1 MIDFSKKRFL
11 VVDDFSE
18 FRSSIRGILNLL
30 GVQHI
35 DTAANGT
42 DVLELCRRNRY
53 DVILHDYNL
62 GDGLNGQHVL
72 EQLHAEKLLS
82 AHCIFIMVTAENT
95 QAMVLAAL
103 ECEPDDYLTKPF
115 NKVTLQTR
123 LERLI
128 RRKKVLA
135 PVLKALE
142 ANDPNAVL
150 QTCQAIMQQEPRHAV
165 LCHRHMAEALQALG
179 RYTELEQL
187 LEQQARSRPT
197 GWNLQALAKLWLH
210 QGRLDQ
216 VTRLLNAAVRQ
227 LPMMPE
233 LRDMQA
239 ELAALKNDLPATLD
253 ALQQAV
259 TLSPNT
265 LRRQIKLASQAWLND
280 DIQTAQHALRQCW
293 EVGRHSVSFDPELLW
308 QLASILSQATITQ
321 HKLPDE
327 AQQWLSIIE
336 KNYRQ
341 GQSMQAIAALLRL
354 EEQRRKGTAGTAQ
367 DVHLV
372 LQSLL
377 EHKYNYT
384 AMTLIQLGDWLA
396 LHGSLQDAQSLWRFC
411 AQRHAGTL
419 SILTA
424 LSARLTDLESHP
436 LQQALDL
443 SRQAVTLHFQEQG
456 EQAQALFEQALTL
469 APNLIELNMAAARL
483 FHDQFKQQVAGA
495 EQQLDACLRRIGSLS
510 KVDPDSIDFTRMQSS
525 LELSPW

>member
-18 FRSSIRGILNLL
+18 FRSSIRGILRLL

-35 DTAANGT
+35 DTAANGI

-128 RRKKVLA
+128 RRKHVLA
-135 PVLKALE
+135 SVLKALE
-142 ANDPNAVL
+142 AGDSLTVL
-150 QTCQAIMQQEPRHAV
+150 QTCQAIAQQEPRHAV
-165 LCHRHMAEALQALG
+165 LCHRYMADALHALG
-179 RYTELEQL
+179 RYAELEQL

-197 GWNLQALAKLWLH
+197 GWNLQALAKLWLR

-216 VTRLLNAAVRQ
+216 VTRLLTAAVRQ

-239 ELAALKNDLPATLD
+239 ELAVLKNDLPATLD
-253 ALQQAV
+253 ALQHAV

-265 LRRQIKLASQAWLND
+265 MRRQITLASQAWLND
-280 DIQTAQHALRQCW
+280 DIQTAVHALRQCW
-293 EVGRHSVSFDPELLW
+293 EVGRHSATFDPELLW
-308 QLASILSQATITQ
+308 QLVSILSQAATH

-327 AQQWLSIIE
+327 AQQWLGIIE

-341 GQSMQAIAALLRL
+341 TQQIQPAAALLRL
-354 EEQRRKGTAGTAQ
+354 EEQQRKGTARATG
-367 DVHLV
+367 DVQTL
-372 LQSLL
+372 SEALL
-377 EHKYNYT
+377 EHQQDF
-384 AMTLIQLGDWLA
+384 AAITLIQLGDWLA
-396 LHGSLQDAQSLWRFC
+396 QHGNSQAAQSLWQHC
-411 AQRHAGTL
+411 AQRYAGT
-419 SILTA
+419 
-424 LSARLTDLESHP
+424 SAVLAKISTRLPHLDVQP
-436 LQQALDL
+436 LQQALTL
-443 SRQAVTLHFQEQG
+443 SRQAAALHFQEQS
-456 EQAQALFEQALTL
+456 EAAQALFEQALAL
-469 APNLIELNMAAARL
+469 APHMIELNMAAARL
-483 FHDQFKQQVAGA
+483 FQDQFKQQHAAA
-495 EQQLDACLRRIGSLS
+495 EQRLNACLQRIGNLS
-510 KVDPDSIDFTRMQSS
+510 KIDPDSVDFIHMQSS

>member
-18 FRSSIRGILNLL
+18 FRSSIRGILHLL

-35 DTAANGT
+35 DMAANGA
-42 DVLELCRRNRY
+42 DVLDLCRRHRY
-53 DVILHDYNL
+53 DIILHDYNL
-62 GDGLNGQHVL
+62 GDGRNGQHVL
-72 EQLHAEKLLS
+72 EQLHAEKLLA

-128 RRKKVLA
+128 RRKQVLA
-135 PVLKALE
+135 PVLKALQ
-142 ANDPNAVL
+142 AGDSLAVL
-150 QTCQAIMQQEPRHAV
+150 QTCQAIEQQEPRHAV
-165 LCHRHMAEALQALG
+165 LCHRYMADALQALG
-179 RYTELEQL
+179 RHLELEEL

-197 GWNLQALAKLWLH
+197 GWNLQALARLWLR

-216 VTRLLNAAVRQ
+216 VARLLLAAVRQ

-239 ELAALKNDLPATLD
+239 ELGALKNDVPATLD

-265 LRRQIKLASQAWLND
+265 LHRQIRLASQAWLND
-280 DIQTAQHALRQCW
+280 DITTAQHALRQCW
-293 EVGRHSVSFDPELLW
+293 EVARHSIAFDPELLW
-308 QLASILSQATITQ
+308 QLASILSQTTS

-327 AQQWLSIIE
+327 AHQWLSIIE

-341 GQSMQAIAALLRL
+341 AQLIQPAVALLRL
-354 EEQRRKGTAGTAQ
+354 EEQRRKGTKSTA
-367 DVHLV
+367 DDIKAL
-372 LQSLL
+372 LPLLL
-377 EHKYNYT
+377 EHKNSYA
-384 AMTLIQLGDWLA
+384 AMTLIQLGDWLT
-396 LHGSLQDAQSLWRFC
+396 LLGNSQDAQSVWQFC
-411 AQRHAGTL
+411 AQRYAG
-419 SILTA
+419 SVAILEKVST
-424 LSARLTDLESHP
+424 RLPSLDLES
-436 LQQALDL
+436 LQQALAL
-443 SRQAVTLHFQEQG
+443 SRQATALHFQEQN
-456 EQAQALFEQALTL
+456 EQAQALFEQALAL
-469 APNLIELNMAAARL
+469 APDMIELNMAAARL
-483 FHDQFKQQVAGA
+483 FHDQFKQQLDGA
-495 EQQLDACLRRIGSLS
+495 EQRLNACLQRIGNLS
-510 KVDPDSIDFTRMQSS
+510 NIDPDAVEFKQMQSS

>member
-18 FRSSIRGILNLL
+18 FRSSIRGILHLL
-30 GVQHI
+30 GVQYI
-35 DTAANGT
+35 DTAANGV
-42 DVLELCRRNRY
+42 DVLELCRRHRY

-128 RRKKVLA
+128 RRKQVLA

-142 ANDPNAVL
+142 ADDPLTVL
-150 QTCQAIMQQEPRHAV
+150 QTCRAIAQQEPRHAV
-165 LCHRHMAEALQALG
+165 LCQRYMADALQALG
-179 RYTELEQL
+179 RYLELEQL

-197 GWNLQALAKLWLH
+197 GWNLQALARLWLR

-216 VTRLLNAAVRQ
+216 VTRLLAAAVRQ

-233 LRDMQA
+233 FRDMQA
-239 ELAALKNDLPATLD
+239 ELDALKNELPATLD

-265 LRRQIKLASQAWLND
+265 LHRQIKLASQAWLNGD
-280 DIQTAQHALRQCW
+280 TQTALHALRQCW
-293 EVGRHSVSFDPELLW
+293 EVGRHSVTFDPELLW
-308 QLASILSQATITQ
+308 QLASILSQATSN

-341 GQSMQAIAALLRL
+341 AQLIQPAAALLRL
-354 EEQRRKGTAGTAQ
+354 EEQRRKGTSSTADDIQ
-367 DVHLV
+367 TLLHT
-372 LQSLL
+372 LL
-377 EHKYNYT
+377 ENKYNYA

-396 LHGSLQDAQSLWRFC
+396 LHGNSEDAESLWQFC
-411 AQRHAGTL
+411 AQRYAGTFA
-419 SILTA
+419 ILEKIST
-424 LSARLTDLESHP
+424 RLPSLDIEP
-436 LQQALDL
+436 LQQALTL
-443 SRQAVTLHFQEQG
+443 SRQAAALHFQEKG
-456 EQAQALFEQALTL
+456 EEAQALFEQALAL
-469 APNLIELNMAAARL
+469 APDMIELNMAAARL
-483 FHDQFKQQVAGA
+483 FQDQFKQQLSGA
-495 EQQLDACLRRIGSLS
+495 QQRLEACLQRIGSLS
-510 KVDPDSIDFTRMQSS
+510 KVDPDSVDFIYMQSS